1 MFEPTI
7 TVVGNVAD
15 APTLRTT
22 GNGVSVASFRIAN
35 TPRRRDAATGE
46 WSDRETV
53 WFGVSAWRQLAEH
66 TAHSIKKGDRVVLVG
81 TLTSET
87 YVAESGEVR
96 SGLKVTAESVGLELS
111 RGTAAYVR
119 SPRLVTNEDPVA
131 FSEETGEVFAQLD
144 ELGDLAAVA
153 RTDDELL
160 AA

>member
-1 MFEPTI
+1 VFEPTI

-22 GNGVSVASFRIAN
+22 GSGVSVASFRVAN
-35 TPRRRDAATGE
+35 TPRRRDPATGE

-66 TAHSIKKGDRVVLVG
+66 AAHSIKKGDRVVLVG

-96 SGLKVTAESVGLELS
+96 SGLKVTAESVGLDLS

-119 SPRLVTNEDPVA
+119 SPRLVTNEDPGS
-131 FSEETGEVFAQLD
+131 FSLETGEV
-144 ELGDLAAVA
+144 LGDLEDLVPAAL
-153 RTDDELL
+153 TEDELV